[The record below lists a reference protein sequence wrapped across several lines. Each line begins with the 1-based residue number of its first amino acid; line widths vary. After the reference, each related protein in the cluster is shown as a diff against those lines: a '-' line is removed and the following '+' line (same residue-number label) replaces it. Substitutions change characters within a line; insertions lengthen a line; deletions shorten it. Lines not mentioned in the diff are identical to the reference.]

1 VARRIE
7 TTCFSD
13 RHFWHGGYDKASSVR
28 IANLR
33 GLDTPAVRKLFTA
46 VDDGSDLLTGDLIL
60 LEVLQGARDEVH
72 ADRIER
78 NLRRYPVASMLDG
91 SLAVKAACNY
101 RELWARGITVRKT
114 IDTTIGTFCIAGGR
128 VLLHDDRDFGP
139 IAVHL
144 GLLVA

>member
-1 VARRIE
+1 VIVV
-7 TTCFSD
+7 D
-13 RHFWHGGYDKASSVR
+13 SSVW

-33 GLDTPAVRKLFTA
+33 GLNTLAVRKLRAA
-46 VDDGSDLLTGDLIL
+46 VDNESDLLIGDLIL
-60 LEVLQGARDEVH
+60 LEVLQGARDEAH

-91 SLAVKAACNY
+91 SLAVQAARNY
-101 RELWARGITVRKT
+101 RELRARGITVCKT
-114 IDTTIGTFCIAGGR
+114 IDMIIGTFCIAGGH

-139 IAVHL
+139 MADHL